1 MSAIT
6 VSRKSEDFA
15 SEGGHWY
22 DATTGEPRYTI
33 IGRNGKER
41 GTTLADARK
50 GGLVPSVTTI
60 AKVEAKPAL
69 TNWLVQQGMMACLTL
84 PRVLDENDTDFMK
97 RALEDS
103 KQQTRAAAER
113 GSYLHGLLEKSV
125 PIECLHRDVEHEDE
139 GYVLP
144 VLQWLW
150 KNFPGYTWHVERT
163 IPTSGGYGGKVD
175 LHGTH
180 PTLPPVV
187 FDYKFKDFDDPAK
200 KLAYD
205 EHCTQLCAYSMAL
218 FRSLDTR
225 MINLFVSSTV
235 PGLFVVRE
243 WNIEDKIYGW
253 RAFCAMKDLW
263 CARNRLGH
271 ELC

>member
-1 MSAIT
+1 VSAIT

-33 IGRNGKER
+33 IGKNGKER

-84 PRVLDENDTDFMK
+84 PRVPGENDTDFMK

-125 PIECLHRDVEHEDE
+125 PIKCLHRDVKHEDE
-139 GYVLP
+139 DYVLP
-144 VLQWLW
+144 VLNWLQD
-150 KNFPGYTWHVERT
+150 NFFAYEWLAER
-163 IPTSGGYGGKVD
+163 SFSAQSLGYGGKID
-175 LHGTH
+175 LHGICKGC
-180 PTLPPVV
+180 PPIII
-187 FDYKFKDFDDPAK
+187 DYKCKDFDDPKK

-205 EHCTQLCAYSMAL
+205 EHCSQLAAYAVGLGFGYERVRLMN
-218 FRSLDTR
+218 
-225 MINLFVSSTV
+225 IFVSSTV
-235 PGLFVVRE
+235 PNLFVVKE
-243 WNIEDKIYGW
+243 WTQEEAALGW
-253 RAFCAMKDLW
+253 RAFRAMIDLW
-263 CARNRLGH
+263 QARNKWT
-271 ELC
+271 